1 MYNEGPKVWPIGEMA
16 LKEFYF
22 LKKLY
27 CGTMQLEH
35 KVDYHVYFYEHQLR
49 EALIL
54 DQTSWYNSQRQENY
68 WLDYYNKRTI
78 DEVK

>member
-1 MYNEGPKVWPIGEMA
+1 MGEMA

-22 LKKLY
+22 LKKKY
-27 CGTMQLEH
+27 CGTMQPEH

-49 EALIL
+49 EVLIL
-54 DQTSWYNSQRQENY
+54 NETSWYNYQRQENC

-78 DEVK
+78 GEVEFGKWKKP